1 MVILLVI
8 LAILALVVGFF
19 TLSQATLGVG
29 LLAAACL
36 FGILGRIAQAA
47 QHQTELKTLM
57 TLQATQQQA
66 RHNALLQTVAPPPA
80 PPQR

>member
-47 QHQTELKTLM
+47 QHQTELKTLL
-57 TLQATQQQA
+57 TLQTAQQQA
-66 RHNALLQTVAPPPA
+66 GHSALLQAVASPPA
-80 PPQR
+80 SPQR